1 MKGIK
6 PNNLDQYLV
15 EERLENLDLENLDL
29 ENLDLENL
37 DHDHMIPTL
46 LKLKR

>member
-15 EERLENLDLENLDL
+15 EERLENLDLENLD
-29 ENLDLENL
+29 
-37 DHDHMIPTL
+37 HDHMIPTL

>member
-29 ENLDLENL
+29 ENLD
-37 DHDHMIPTL
+37 HDHMSPTL

>member
-29 ENLDLENL
+29 ENLD
-37 DHDHMIPTL
+37 HDHMIPTL